1 MFKRILVPL
10 DGSRRAEQAIPL
22 AARIARAT
30 GSTIVLMQAVWM
42 PQGITGSLE
51 PAIWS
56 PELFV
61 RDQADIAAYLARLA
75 ASKTLK
81 DLPTER
87 EVADG
92 EPAQA
97 ILAAAQAHRAD
108 LIVMSSH
115 GRRGL
120 ARTFLGSVA
129 ARVARASTAPTLI
142 MQTGDT
148 EDENAWQEQRPVQI
162 LVALDGSALA
172 EAALSPAANLSI
184 ALSAPLPG
192 MLHLVR
198 VLPFIETDTMT
209 QARKTQAIE
218 EAMAYLDRVT
228 RRLRGSEDAASPLQ
242 VLSLVV
248 VDATDIARA
257 LASEAASLEEDE
269 EACALIALATHGRMG
284 WERLV
289 TGSVTERVLAATR
302 APVLVVHPPQ
312 SAHQGETR
320 ITMTREALPR

>member
-257 LASEAASLEEDE
+257 LASEAASLE
-269 EACALIALATHGRMG
+269 
-284 WERLV
+284 
-289 TGSVTERVLAATR
+289 
-302 APVLVVHPPQ
+302 
-312 SAHQGETR
+312 
-320 ITMTREALPR
+320 